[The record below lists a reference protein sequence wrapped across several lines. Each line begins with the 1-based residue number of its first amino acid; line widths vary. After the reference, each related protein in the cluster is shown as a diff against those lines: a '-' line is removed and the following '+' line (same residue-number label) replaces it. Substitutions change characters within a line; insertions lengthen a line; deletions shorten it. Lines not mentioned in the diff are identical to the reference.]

1 MFGLHVYSLQCSALP
16 MMSRLFVIII
26 VLFAVPLLVWSPE
39 LPPSDD
45 CDVVC
50 QDLPKSR
57 NVHCIIKTPFFGTF
71 YVGCDYLY
79 YESKGSCEVYVGM
92 NVLLDCNSTGTQLY
106 KNGEPLGN
114 GRSFRLPYVQ
124 LEDEGLYECRTTAN
138 GTVRG
143 QRNLTVKGMPV
154 VAVSSLVAIIY
165 IYT

>member
-1 MFGLHVYSLQCSALP
+1 
-16 MMSRLFVIII
+16 MSRLFVF
-26 VLFAVPLLVWSPE
+26 LAVPLLVRG
-39 LPPSDD
+39 LPLSDD

-57 NVHCIIKTPFFGTF
+57 NVHCIIKTPFSGTF

-79 YESKGSCEVYVGM
+79 SESKGSCEVYVGM

-154 VAVSSLVAIIY
+154 VAVSSLVACCTCIYVYCVLCLYHIIRC
-165 IYT
+165 IL